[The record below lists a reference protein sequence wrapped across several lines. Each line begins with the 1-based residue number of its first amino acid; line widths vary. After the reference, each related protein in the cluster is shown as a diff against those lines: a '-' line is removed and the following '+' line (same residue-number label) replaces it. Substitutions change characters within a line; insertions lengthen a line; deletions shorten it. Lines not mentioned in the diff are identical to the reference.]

1 MHIKVL
7 SSCIRGLPVYVPP
20 NSILRHHICEGGDLV
35 IVKCVDDFGAYVHVE
50 NEHGRDV
57 RLYKHDVFIGVIAN
71 RFSGTNVSGFVP
83 REPISTGS
91 RLHLLSQSG
100 VVGLAEEAPAYY
112 KPALALEAI
121 GFPTDSG
128 NVINISRSLLH
139 KKSDVVF
146 PKKKPII
153 VVCGTSAEAG
163 KTTIVTQFCRHAK
176 SLYPDLT
183 LAAGKVFGTGRL
195 RDKLSFCDAGY
206 DYALDFV
213 DFGFATTYG
222 ISDLDIAYLVNDMID
237 ECQNKADVV
246 CIEIGG
252 DLIEQGVFAVLDALP
267 NENVSFILAANDPMG
282 AREGIRILE
291 ERNRKVVAVS
301 CFRQNLSSFA
311 KRLGMSSVSI
321 VDALNGDNMSLI
333 VKAAIARS

>member
-1 MHIKVL
+1 MHIKVM
-7 SSCIRGLPVYVPP
+7 SSCIRGLPVSFQQD
-20 NSILRHHICEGGDLV
+20 SIRQHHTCEGGDLV
-35 IVKCVDDFGAYVHVE
+35 IVKCIDDFGAYIHVE
-50 NEHGRDV
+50 NEYGRDV
-57 RLYKHDVFIGVIAN
+57 RLYKHDVFIGVMAN
-71 RFSGTNVSGFVP
+71 RFSGTNVSGFIP
-83 REPISTGS
+83 GGPISTGS

-121 GFPTDSG
+121 GFPTHAG
-128 NVINISRSLLH
+128 NVINIRRSCPYE
-139 KKSDVVF
+139 KSDAVF
-146 PKKKPII
+146 PQKKPII

-176 SLYPDLT
+176 SLYPNIS

-222 ISDLDIAYLVNDMID
+222 ISDLDIAYFVNDMID
-237 ECQNKADVV
+237 ECQSKADVV

-252 DLIEQGVFAVLDALP
+252 DLIEHGVCAVLDAIP
-267 NENVSFILAANDPMG
+267 NQNVSFILAANDPMG

-291 ERNRKVVAVS
+291 QRGHKVIAVS

-311 KRLGMSSVSI
+311 KRLGMPGLHI

-333 VKAAIARS
+333 VKGAITGS